1 MICRIRSYKR
11 ASKMLRQT
19 KTKVSERSSVCR
31 LHLGFRVC
39 HSAVR
44 LLTKPYY
51 NAEGRPKDVHKTEGV
66 SAEEKTRKYEAVRL
80 QVWVFFFKK
89 RTFHS
94 YKKTEAAY
102 T

>member
-1 MICRIRSYKR
+1 
-11 ASKMLRQT
+11 MLRQT

-66 SAEEKTRKYEAVRL
+66 CAEEKTRKYEAVRL

-89 RTFHS
+89 RAFHS